1 MTSEKQ
7 WNISNNNKSNTM
19 LKIYKILWP
28 SKQGGACVLETA
40 IYQQSIKFNEDST

>member
-1 MTSEKQ
+1 MASKRQ
-7 WNISNNNKSNTM
+7 LNISDNNKLNTM

-40 IYQQSIKFNEDST
+40 IY